1 MALRVFTD
9 IETLPPEEDMRKQLS
24 AKIVRKLL
32 RKRAQAEDCET
43 PECTE
48 EEFRAL
54 ALYGEYGR
62 VLTIGV
68 IVEQD
73 GRILHRGV
81 LGRER
86 QTMMFHLDEARTL
99 RGFWKLLK
107 GFNVNRDLIIGHN
120 IHAFDLPFLEKRSR
134 IQRIRPSVKFSYAKF
149 RSQPIYDTMQE
160 WCLWNFGQ
168 FISLDLL
175 AEVLKLGI
183 SKTEGMDGGRVYDC
197 FCEGRHEDIASYCLQ
212 DVEVVRAVY
221 YALEYHEGP
230 LPEYVSVSSG
240 SLQVRE
246 SE

>member
-1 MALRVFTD
+1 MVMLKIFVD
-9 IETLPPEEDMRKQLS
+9 IETLPPEEDMRRHLS
-24 AKIVRKLL
+24 PTVVRKLL
-32 RKRAQAEDCET
+32 RKKAQNGICDAQ
-43 PECTE
+43 ECTE
-48 EEFRAL
+48 EEFREL
-54 ALYGEYGR
+54 ALHGEFGR

-68 IVEQD
+68 LVEHN
-73 GRILHRGV
+73 GEVTCHGV
-81 LGRER
+81 FGRER

-99 RGFWKLLK
+99 RGFWNLLK

-134 IQRIRPSVKFSYAKF
+134 IHRIRPTVKFSYAKF

-183 SKTEGMDGGRVYDC
+183 NKTKGMNGGRVYEC
-197 FCEGRHEDIASYCLQ
+197 FCEGRHEDIASYCLR

-221 YALEYHEGP
+221 YALEYQEGP
-230 LPEYVSVSSG
+230 VPELPPA
-240 SLQVRE
+240 
-246 SE
+246 